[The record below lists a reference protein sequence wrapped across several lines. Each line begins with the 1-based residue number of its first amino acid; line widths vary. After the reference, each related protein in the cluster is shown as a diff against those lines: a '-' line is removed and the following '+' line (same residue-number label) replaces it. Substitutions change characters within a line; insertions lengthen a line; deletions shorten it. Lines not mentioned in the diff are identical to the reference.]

1 MAWTM
6 RTAEAVRRIINPAA
20 VHGDD
25 VAPIQN
31 PSHTACVTV
40 ARKPAGVVDGDGVN
54 TEVRI
59 GKPHIGL

>member
-1 MAWTM
+1 M
-6 RTAEAVRRIINPAA
+6 RTAEAVRRITNPAA

-31 PSHTACVTV
+31 PCQTAGIIVEG
-40 ARKPAGVVDGDGVN
+40 RPAGVTDGGGVN

-59 GKPHIGL
+59 GKPRVGL